1 MTVAEDRVA
10 VLLML
15 MHQLQ
20 DVMRTENGLLR
31 EMRLP
36 RLQELQQEKSA
47 LADAYELALRRLRQ
61 APETMGSLDEA
72 SRGMLEAAMREFQ
85 LAVRGNAERLLQSRG
100 VIEDIVRI
108 LGESLNRG
116 TATGGYGGSAAKPV
130 SDATTARVIPMTLDR
145 RC

>member
-1 MTVAEDRVA
+1 MTAAEDRVA

-15 MHQLQ
+15 MRQLQ

-36 RLQELQQEKSA
+36 RLQALQQEKSA

-61 APETMGSLDEA
+61 APETMASLDEA

-85 LAVRGNAERLLQSRG
+85 VAVRGNAERLLQSRG

-108 LGESLNRG
+108 LGQSLG
-116 TATGGYGGSAAKPV
+116 GGSAGGGYRGNAAKPA

>member
-1 MTVAEDRVA
+1 MTAAEDRVA

-36 RLQELQQEKSA
+36 RLRELQEEKSA
-47 LADAYELALRRLRQ
+47 LAAAYELALRRLRQ
-61 APETMGSLDEA
+61 APETLASLDEA
-72 SRGMLEAAMREFQ
+72 SRGLLEAAMREFQ
-85 LAVRGNAERLLQSRG
+85 VAVRGNAERLRQSRG
-100 VIEDIVRI
+100 VVEDIVRI
-108 LGESLNRG
+108 LGESLGGG
-116 TATGGYGGSAAKPV
+116 TAAGGYGGGATKPV
-130 SDATTARVIPMTLDR
+130 ADAGTARVIPMTLDR

>member
-85 LAVRGNAERLLQSRG
+85 LAVRGNADRLLQSRG

-130 SDATTARVIPMTLDR
+130 SDTTTARVIPMTLDR